1 MNKSVFVTGG
11 CYGTGYAVAERF
23 AKEGY
28 NVFISG
34 RDKNKADNAAKA
46 ISEKYGVYAK
56 GYQTSSFEQDEVCEI
71 FADIEQNGYRVDSL
85 VLNAANLG
93 IGQESLSVNV
103 EDFMGVYK
111 INVAWNF
118 MMAREA
124 AKQMKKAGKGSIVF
138 ITSNSALR
146 VTENRCAYCSSKSA
160 ILAMSKSFAV
170 DWGKYGIRSNCVLP
184 GMIKTERWEN
194 NVNNC
199 KYYLANYT
207 PKVMMKLNGVKY
219 EKGLRLVGYPFVFR
233 YPKAKL
239 SLGGNCTINSNFF
252 SNLIGLYQRTIIIA
266 RGEGQ
271 VCIGNNVGIS
281 GAAIYARERI
291 EIGDNTLIGANTKI
305 FDNDFHSLNTE
316 ERINNDYSNLV
327 TKPVKIGKNCFIG
340 CNAIILKGTVLG
352 DNCIVGAGAV
362 VHGKFED
369 NSVIAGNPA
378 KLVKIAEVQYD

>member
-34 RDKNKADNAAKA
+34 RDEDKAGNAAKA
-46 ISEKYGVYAK
+46 ISEKYGVFAK
-56 GYQTSSFEQDEVCEI
+56 GYQTSTFEQDEVCEI
-71 FADIEQNGYRVDSL
+71 FADIEQNGYSVDSI

-93 IGQESLSVNV
+93 IGQESLTVNV
-103 EDFMGVYK
+103 EDFIGVYK

-207 PKVMMKLNGVKY
+207 PIEDIADFTDIANAVWYFASDASKNTTGA
-219 EKGLRLVGYPFVFR
+219 ELVVD
-233 YPKAKL
+233 
-239 SLGGNCTINSNFF
+239 GGMLAQLTP
-252 SNLIGLYQRTIIIA
+252 
-266 RGEGQ
+266 
-271 VCIGNNVGIS
+271 NVE
-281 GAAIYARERI
+281 RE
-291 EIGDNTLIGANTKI
+291 LWK
-305 FDNDFHSLNTE
+305 
-316 ERINNDYSNLV
+316 
-327 TKPVKIGKNCFIG
+327 
-340 CNAIILKGTVLG
+340 
-352 DNCIVGAGAV
+352 
-362 VHGKFED
+362 
-369 NSVIAGNPA
+369 
-378 KLVKIAEVQYD
+378 